1 MGKHMNEPE
10 LEALREDIT
19 SGWYVAEIHGQQVIL
34 DRNNDNEPVDL
45 VLVQQELVDAIVE
58 HWKRDQLAKQIFRR
72 RATKLL
78 ALLVLTLLC
87 YAAIG
92 SVIWMIETG
101 WGWIPALL
109 GAAALV
115 VIAVKGWWKP

>member
-1 MGKHMNEPE
+1 MGRHTDPNEVE
-10 LEALREDIT
+10 QLRSHATD
-19 SGWYVAEIHGQQVIL
+19 GWYVGEIQGTQVIL
-34 DRNNDNEPVDL
+34 DAHGEPVDL
-45 VLVQQELVDAIVE
+45 VLAQQEIVDAIIAK
-58 HWKRDQLAKQIFRR
+58 WKAEQLAKQIFRR
-72 RATKLL
+72 RAAKLT
-78 ALLVLTLLC
+78 ALLVFTLLC

-92 SVIWMIETG
+92 ALIWMIETG